1 MYMKITNPHD
11 EANHVYNVDVEIY
24 KLLKTIKF
32 VHDIMHD
39 IMRYIIVLN
48 LMHIPEDCV
57 TWPT

>member
-11 EANHVYNVDVEIY
+11 EAKQHTNHVYNVDVEIY

-32 VHDIMHD
+32 VHG

>member
-32 VHDIMHD
+32 VHG